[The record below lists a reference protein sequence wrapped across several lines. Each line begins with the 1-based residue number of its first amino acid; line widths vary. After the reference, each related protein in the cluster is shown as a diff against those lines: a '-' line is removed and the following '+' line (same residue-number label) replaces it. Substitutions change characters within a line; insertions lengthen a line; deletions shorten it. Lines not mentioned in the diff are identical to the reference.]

1 MFVYSDNLQ
10 DTLGIVEELA
20 YSYGQWQNMEC
31 RQMKAD
37 LMDLDADG
45 DGRIPLG
52 KFYGRVD
59 NTKYQFTE
67 SMQYLQEVGALDE
80 ETVGDMAFF
89 LDGESTA
96 LNVGGLNPSNISSS
110 TYPFRA
116 PAAFKRRREHTKEII
131 LYRCVLLTFLSKK
144 IESK

>member
-1 MFVYSDNLQ
+1 MPACDWLVVYSNLE

-20 YSYGQWQNMEC
+20 HSYGQWQNMEC

-37 LMDLDADG
+37 LMDLDADV

-80 ETVGDMAFF
+80 ETRRFWW
-89 LDGESTA
+89 ESTG
-96 LNVGGLNPSNISSS
+96 LLSGGLCP
-110 TYPFRA
+110 T
-116 PAAFKRRREHTKEII
+116 
-131 LYRCVLLTFLSKK
+131 
-144 IESK
+144 

>member
-1 MFVYSDNLQ
+1 MYPVPTCISIMPPWKKPLDCSEKLQ

-20 YSYGQWQNMEC
+20 HSYGQWQNMEC

-59 NTKYQFTE
+59 T
-67 SMQYLQEVGALDE
+67 GWW
-80 ETVGDMAFF
+80 
-89 LDGESTA
+89 
-96 LNVGGLNPSNISSS
+96 
-110 TYPFRA
+110 
-116 PAAFKRRREHTKEII
+116 
-131 LYRCVLLTFLSKK
+131 
-144 IESK
+144 

>member
-1 MFVYSDNLQ
+1 MASGR
-10 DTLGIVEELA
+10 T
-20 YSYGQWQNMEC
+20 WEC

-116 PAAFKRRREHTKEII
+116 PAAFKRRREHTKEINI
-131 LYRCVLLTFLSKK
+131 IYMRTFDISFQKNRVQVICLPRKL
-144 IESK
+144 